1 MLAASNVEEGST
13 PPGSTV
19 AHEEASVAKSR
30 TKTKQPAKTR
40 AKDPVSEGSLPPP
53 ARANV
58 PALVGAPKG
67 WGKAGD
73 ALERVTAVRTI
84 FPDFNLGTRI
94 GGLPT
99 KRIITV
105 HGPTHGGKSAFVLGL
120 ERSFIDPGFP
130 GALVDAEHSTPKDF
144 VNQCMG
150 RDIDEIE
157 NFFAERPSSYE
168 ETIEKVDSFLKWVGD
183 LRKGT
188 KERAAHP
195 ELASILAVDSVN
207 KLVPDREL
215 EQLTKSGDNIDK
227 GWGRYRAAMNQAWL
241 DHLVPLLGAANCAF
255 VAVAQERESKDA
267 KSWEIPQVKGGAA
280 LLYDASLICRVSK
293 AEPLRDGPADDKQAP
308 IIGFRHRVRI
318 WKSKVGAMDGFYT
331 DVAFHLSNGALVPAG
346 FDTARDALH
355 VGRKL
360 GIIEIS
366 GSWLTW
372 KKRRW
377 QGERKAHLALAN
389 DAEMLGELLAE
400 INTRIDDAARGA

>member
-1 MLAASNVEEGST
+1 MT
-13 PPGSTV
+13 
-19 AHEEASVAKSR
+19 R
-30 TKTKQPAKTR
+30 TKTKPGSSAKSPAKKTKPK
-40 AKDPVSEGSLPPP
+40 AATPPP
-53 ARANV
+53 PERANV
-58 PALVGAPKG
+58 PALTGVVSAAGAPKG
-67 WGKAGD
+67 WSKASSSLD
-73 ALERVTAVRTI
+73 RVTAVRTI
-84 FPDFNLGTRI
+84 FPDLNLGTRI

-120 ERSFIDPGFP
+120 VRSFVDPGMP

-144 VNQCMG
+144 VDQCMG

-157 NFFAERPSSYE
+157 SFFAERPSSYE
-168 ETIEKVDSFLKWVGD
+168 ETIGKVDSYLKWVGEI
-183 LRKGT
+183 RKGT
-188 KERAAHP
+188 KERPGHP

-255 VAVAQERESKDA
+255 VAVAQEREQKDA
-267 KSWEIPQVKGGAA
+267 KPWEIPQVKGGAA

-293 AEPLRDGPADDKQAP
+293 AEPLRDGADDDKKAP
-308 IIGFRHRVRI
+308 IIGFRHKVRI
-318 WKSKVGAMDGFYT
+318 WKSKVGAMDGYHT
-331 DVAFHLSNGALVPAG
+331 DVVFHLSNGALVPAG
-346 FDTARDALH
+346 FDTARDAIH

-360 GIIEIS
+360 GIVEVS
-366 GSWLTW
+366 GSWLSW

-377 QGERKAHLALAN
+377 QGERKAHLAIAN
-389 DAEMLGELLAE
+389 DAELLAELLAE
-400 INTRIDDAARGA
+400 INTRIDATVSRS

>member
-1 MLAASNVEEGST
+1 M
-13 PPGSTV
+13 
-19 AHEEASVAKSR
+19 
-30 TKTKQPAKTR
+30 AKTR
-40 AKDPVSEGSLPPP
+40 TKAKVADAATTPAPVAKVKKPTPKRATDPVSAGTLPPP

-58 PALVGAPKG
+58 PKLAGAPKG
-67 WGKAGD
+67 WGKASD

-84 FPDFNLGTRI
+84 FPDFNRGTRI

-120 ERSFIDPGFP
+120 IRSFIDAGNP

-144 VNQCMG
+144 VDQCMA

-157 NFFAERPSSYE
+157 NFFGERPSSYQ
-168 ETIEKVDSFLKWVGD
+168 ETIEKVDAFLGWVSGI
-183 LRKGT
+183 RKGS
-188 KERAAHP
+188 KEKAGHP
-195 ELASILAVDSVN
+195 EIASVLAVDSVN

-215 EQLTKSGDNIDK
+215 EQLSKSGDNLDK

-241 DHLVPLLGAANCAF
+241 DHLVPLLGAANCSF
-255 VAVAQERESKDA
+255 IAVAQERAEKDA
-267 KSWEIPQVKGGAA
+267 KPWELPQVKGGAA

-293 AEPLRDGPADDKQAP
+293 AEPLRDGAADDKSAP

-318 WKSKVGAMDGFYT
+318 WKSKVGAMDGYHT

-355 VGRKL
+355 VARLL
-360 GIIEIS
+360 GIFEVS
-366 GSWLTW
+366 GSWVSW

-377 QGERKAHLALAN
+377 QGERKAHLAIAN
-389 DAEMLGELLAE
+389 DAELLAE
-400 INTRIDDAARGA
+400 LLVEINARIDAASGAS